1 MTTRH
6 SGWMW
11 IAGGLALSVLSM
23 AAPQAAQDVQ
33 QKLAAAKQAAALN
46 QKALRSYSWLEKT
59 ELSYKGEVKNTKVD
73 MCRYGP
79 DGKVQKSPVVEPAPA
94 EKKRGLKGKIVAK
107 KTGEMKE
114 ELESAVALIQQ
125 YVPPSPDM
133 MQVVM
138 NAGTA
143 SISQA
148 GPGRASLKFPGYV
161 KANDSLTLTFD
172 TEVKSLQQIAVN
184 TWQGD
189 PENAVTLTV
198 NMEAL
203 PDGTSHP
210 ATVVLGMPKQNIE
223 VRITKSNYQKIAQ

>member
-1 MTTRH
+1 MTTKH
-6 SGWMW
+6 SGVMW
-11 IAGGLALSVLSM
+11 IGGALALVVLSM
-23 AAPQAAQDVQ
+23 AVPKAAQDIQ

-161 KANDSLTLTFD
+161 KANDALTLTFD

-223 VRITKSNYQKIAQ
+223 VRITKSNYQKLAQ